1 MPLPWSEPH
10 LPDTAFFE
18 QHNPMA
24 KWILRTKRLI
34 DFFCVIFLILFIAEK
49 SIDLTDAIQ
58 FLTFEGE

>member
-1 MPLPWSEPH
+1 
-10 LPDTAFFE
+10 
-18 QHNPMA
+18 MA